1 MVSRKNLQIGA
12 ITLVGVVFLV
22 LAGVAISLALRQQPT
37 AVDPSQNSEFVEPG
51 SVPIG
56 GPFSLADHTGKT
68 VTDKDFEGEYLLV
81 FFGFTYCPDICPT
94 TLSEIARTMD
104 LLGDEAGAV
113 QPLFIT
119 VDPERDTPEIM
130 AEYVAAF
137 HPAIIGLTGT
147 LDQTAAVAKAYRLYY
162 EKAPAEE
169 GQTIADSGGYTVN
182 HQGNT
187 YLMNP
192 EGEYLRHF
200 SYGTPPEEMA
210 SSIGRAIDKFGVPG
224 TEGT

>member
-1 MVSRKNLQIGA
+1 M
-12 ITLVGVVFLV
+12 
-22 LAGVAISLALRQQPT
+22 
-37 AVDPSQNSEFVEPG
+37 AVDRSQNSEFVEPG

-56 GPFSLADHTGKT
+56 GPFSLTDHTGKT
-68 VTDKDFEGEYLLV
+68 VTDKDFEGKYLLV

-169 GQTIADSGGYTVN
+169 GQAIADSGNYTVN

-200 SYGTPPEEMA
+200 SYGTPPKEMA
-210 SSIGRAIDKFGVPG
+210 ASIGRAIDKFGIPG

>member
-1 MVSRKNLQIGA
+1 MVSRKSLQIGA
-12 ITLVGVVFLV
+12 IAIVGVVCLLLGAAAV
-22 LAGVAISLALRQQPT
+22 SLALKQGSSAADPT
-37 AVDPSQNSEFVEPG
+37 QNREFVDPG

-56 GPFSLADHTGKT
+56 GPFRLTDHTGNT
-68 VTDKDFEGEYLLV
+68 VTDMDFEGKYLLV

-104 LLGDEAGAV
+104 LLGDQSGAV

-147 LDQTAAVAKAYRLYY
+147 LDQTAAIAKAYRLYY

-169 GQTIADSGGYTVN
+169 RQAMADSGDYTVN

-210 SSIGRAIDKFGVPG
+210 ESIGRAIEEFGIPD

>member
-1 MVSRKNLQIGA
+1 M
-12 ITLVGVVFLV
+12 
-22 LAGVAISLALRQQPT
+22 
-37 AVDPSQNSEFVEPG
+37 AVDRSQNSEFVEPG

-56 GPFSLADHTGKT
+56 GPFSLTDHTGKT
-68 VTDKDFEGEYLLV
+68 VTDKDFEGKYLLV

-169 GQTIADSGGYTVN
+169 VQAIADSGNYTVN
-182 HQGNT
+182 HQGYT
-187 YLMNP
+187 YLMNR

-200 SYGTPPEEMA
+200 SYGTPPEDMA
-210 SSIGRAIDKFGVPG
+210 ASIERAIDKFGAPG
-224 TEGT
+224 AKGT